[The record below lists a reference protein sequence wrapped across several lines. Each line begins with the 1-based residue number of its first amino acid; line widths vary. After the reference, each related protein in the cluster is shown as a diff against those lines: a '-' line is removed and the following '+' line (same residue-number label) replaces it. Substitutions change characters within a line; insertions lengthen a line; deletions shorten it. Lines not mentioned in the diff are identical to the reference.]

1 MVQKSLRIC
10 LFYATGLFACCLL
23 IEVGICLLMSPLSSF
38 HLLIFFQLSQRDYPV
53 LDLVDETVADRNLFL
68 NTTTFAD
75 KAADNE
81 VFEV

>member
-1 MVQKSLRIC
+1 MGS
-10 LFYATGLFACCLL
+10 CLL
-23 IEVGICLLMSPLSSF
+23 ISPLSSF
-38 HLLIFFQLSQRDYPV
+38 HMLIFFQLSQRDYLV
-53 LDLVDETVADRNLFL
+53 LDLVGETVASRNLFL